1 MALLELI
8 QKHIRKRDLQGLVER
23 PAVLLVTSCAN
34 DRQLKALFNYLLIQH
49 GYTPRFIG
57 FLEKVA
63 ERVPQHKERLMTIAE
78 RFRNAILRKGMRE
91 GKQEGLAEG
100 QLNAAR
106 RIAQRM
112 LTEGIERETVQ
123 RLTGL
128 STEEMQSV
136 IH

>member
-1 MALLELI
+1 
-8 QKHIRKRDLQGLVER
+8 
-23 PAVLLVTSCAN
+23 
-34 DRQLKALFNYLLIQH
+34 
-49 GYTPRFIG
+49 
-57 FLEKVA
+57 
-63 ERVPQHKERLMTIAE
+63 MTIVE

-100 QLNAAR
+100 QLNAVR

-112 LTEGIERETVQ
+112 LTEGIARETVQ

-128 STEEMQSV
+128 SAEEMQSV

>member
-1 MALLELI
+1 
-8 QKHIRKRDLQGLVER
+8 
-23 PAVLLVTSCAN
+23 
-34 DRQLKALFNYLLIQH
+34 
-49 GYTPRFIG
+49 
-57 FLEKVA
+57 
-63 ERVPQHKERLMTIAE
+63 MTIAE

-106 RIAQRM
+106 RIAQRR
-112 LTEGIERETVQ
+112 LTEGIARETVQ

-128 STEEMQSV
+128 SAEEMQSV

>member
-1 MALLELI
+1 
-8 QKHIRKRDLQGLVER
+8 
-23 PAVLLVTSCAN
+23 
-34 DRQLKALFNYLLIQH
+34 
-49 GYTPRFIG
+49 
-57 FLEKVA
+57 
-63 ERVPQHKERLMTIAE
+63 MTIAE

-91 GKQEGLAEG
+91 GMQQGKQEGLAEG

-112 LTEGIERETVQ
+112 LTEGIARETVQ

-128 STEEMQSV
+128 SAEEMQSV

>member
-1 MALLELI
+1 
-8 QKHIRKRDLQGLVER
+8 
-23 PAVLLVTSCAN
+23 
-34 DRQLKALFNYLLIQH
+34 
-49 GYTPRFIG
+49 
-57 FLEKVA
+57 
-63 ERVPQHKERLMTIAE
+63 MTIAE

-112 LTEGIERETVQ
+112 LTEGIARETVQ

-128 STEEMQSV
+128 SAEEMQSV

>member
-23 PAVLLVTSCAN
+23 LAVLLVTSCAN

-49 GYTPRFIG
+49 GHTPRFIG

-63 ERVPQHKERLMTIAE
+63 ERVPQHKER
-78 RFRNAILRKGMRE
+78 F
-91 GKQEGLAEG
+91 
-100 QLNAAR
+100 
-106 RIAQRM
+106 
-112 LTEGIERETVQ
+112 
-123 RLTGL
+123 TGL
-128 STEEMQSV
+128 SAEEMQSV